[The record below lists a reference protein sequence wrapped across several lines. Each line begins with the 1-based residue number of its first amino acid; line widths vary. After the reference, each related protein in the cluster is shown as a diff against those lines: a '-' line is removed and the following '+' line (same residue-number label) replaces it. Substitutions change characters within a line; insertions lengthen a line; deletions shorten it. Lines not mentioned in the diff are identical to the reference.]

1 MPFVFSLLGNTFTKH
16 IERHLVLKEQTMNLL
31 KSQTFVN
38 LAKAFAGET
47 QARTRY
53 EFMEYGMRNEGYK
66 AMAEIVDTVAYQE
79 FNHARMFY
87 TFLQKADNAPIKNV
101 EICTGYPFKQKWVIL
116 DNLKFAAEDEKE
128 EATVIY
134 PSFALTAKEEGFT
147 EIAALFDMTA
157 KVEEAHE
164 KLFRELYTQLKE
176 GTLYKKQKPVEWVC
190 ADCGYH
196 HTGNEPWQICPV
208 CKAKQGSVMLH
219 L

>member
-1 MPFVFSLLGNTFTKH
+1 
-16 IERHLVLKEQTMNLL
+16 MNLL

-176 GTLYKKQKPVEWVC
+176 GTLYKKTKACGMGVRRLRLPSHGKRAV
-190 ADCGYH
+190 ADLSRLQGKARLCNASFVICGK
-196 HTGNEPWQICPV
+196 N
-208 CKAKQGSVMLH
+208 S
-219 L
+219 